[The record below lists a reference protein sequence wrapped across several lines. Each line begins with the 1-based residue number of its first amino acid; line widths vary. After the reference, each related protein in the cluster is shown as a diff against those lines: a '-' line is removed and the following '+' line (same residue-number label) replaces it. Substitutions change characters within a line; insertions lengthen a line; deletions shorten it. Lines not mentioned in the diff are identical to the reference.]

1 MSEYINTSR
10 RRHIYIYLSKGSV
23 LTENI
28 NQTNIE
34 QKSDQEQIPS
44 TIPVPTPK
52 KNPNNSNVI
61 NVDNNETLPTPNGTN
76 LKEKGN
82 HIESVL
88 RKELPKNTQSSNSNN
103 KKRNHPANER
113 SIGNSK
119 SVVILG
125 DSMKNI

>member
-1 MSEYINTSR
+1 MCLNILI
-10 RRHIYIYLSKGSV
+10 HPDVVIYIYLSKGSV